1 LVGAHAQD
9 GAADGP
15 AVHGGRPTGEGGGH
29 VTGEDFD
36 VPQCVCGLGKAR
48 PGRRDGG
55 VPRGTALARRRDTAP
70 NTFHV
75 ALFESEILQHLQ
87 LKCSEV

>member
-1 LVGAHAQD
+1 
-9 GAADGP
+9 
-15 AVHGGRPTGEGGGH
+15 

-36 VPQCVCGLGKAR
+36 VLQCVCGLGKAR
-48 PGRRDGG
+48 PGRRGGG